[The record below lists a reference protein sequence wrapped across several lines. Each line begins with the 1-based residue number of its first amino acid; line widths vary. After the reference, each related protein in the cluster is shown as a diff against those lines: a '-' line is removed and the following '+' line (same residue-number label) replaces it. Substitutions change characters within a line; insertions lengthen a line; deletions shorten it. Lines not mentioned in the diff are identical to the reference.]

1 MDAVFPTLTPA
12 QVKRIA
18 AHGHERRFAAGE
30 VLRELGEPARWWF
43 VVTEGTLEVLRPTQT
58 GAELIHALGP
68 GEFSGE
74 VHLIAGRHAM
84 SRIVART
91 DGAAIAIE
99 REPMLALVRGDYE
112 LSEIVMRAFILRR
125 AMIIEKHLGDT
136 VVIGSAHAAG
146 TLRVQEFLT
155 RNDHPYAYL
164 DVDRDPD
171 VDVLLER
178 FHVTA
183 NDVPIVLQCEAV
195 LRNPSNA
202 EIAGALGFNEGIDR
216 EPVRDVAIIGA
227 GPAGLAAAVYGAS
240 EGLDVLVIEPDAPG
254 GQAGTSSKIENY
266 LGFPTGISGRELASA
281 GYAQAQKFGAQFV
294 IASGARSISCA
305 RRPYTIELDDGS
317 RVRARTVVIAVGAS
331 YRKLELAERA
341 RFEGLGVYYSAGW
354 TESLLCKGDEVIV
367 VGGGNSAG
375 QAAVYLA
382 ETARHVHILVR
393 ADGLAASMSRYLI
406 ARIEQADNITLRTR
420 TSLVG
425 LHGSEHLERVTWRDD
440 GAGVVEDKAIRHV
453 FTMAGAVPS
462 TAWLEGCV
470 LRDRAG
476 FVKTGALLTADEL
489 RDASW
494 PLQRSPMQYETSVPG
509 IFAIGDVR
517 AGSVKRVATSVGEG
531 SAAIAL
537 VHQVLAEQGS

>member
-1 MDAVFPTLTPA
+1 MDAMFPTLTDA
-12 QVKRIA
+12 QMKRIA
-18 AHGHERRFAAGE
+18 AHGQARRFAAGE
-30 VLRELGEPARWWF
+30 VLRELGDPARWWF
-43 VVTEGTLEVLRPTQT
+43 VLTEGQVDIVRPSQT
-58 GAELIHALGP
+58 GFELIRTIGP
-68 GEFSGE
+68 REFTGE

-91 DGAAIAIE
+91 DGAAIALE

-112 LSEIVMRAFILRR
+112 LSELVMRAFILRR
-125 AMIIEKHLGDT
+125 AMLIDKHLGDT
-136 VVIGSAHAAG
+136 VVIGSSHAAG
-146 TLRVQEFLT
+146 TLRIEEFLT
-155 RNDHPYAYL
+155 RNDHPFTYL

-195 LRNPSNA
+195 LRNPSNQ
-202 EIAGALGFNEGIDR
+202 EIAAALGFNEGVDR

-240 EGLDVLVIEPDAPG
+240 EGLDVIVIEPESPG

-266 LGFPTGISGRELASA
+266 LGFPTGISGRDLASA
-281 GYAQAQKFGAQFV
+281 GYTQAQKFGAEFV
-294 IASGARSISCA
+294 IATSAKSISCA
-305 RRPYTIELDDGS
+305 RRPYTIELDDGT
-317 RVRARTVVIAVGAS
+317 RVRARTVVIAAGAQ

-354 TESLLCKGDEVIV
+354 TESLLCAGDEVIV

-406 ARIEQADNITLRTR
+406 ARIEQAANITLRTR

-425 LHGSEHLERVTWRDD
+425 LHGGEHLERVSWKDE
-440 GAGVVEDKAIRHV
+440 GAGTVEERAIRHV

-476 FVKTGALLTADEL
+476 FVKTGAALTHDDL
-489 RDASW
+489 RDAAW
-494 PLQRSPMQYETSVPG
+494 PLQRSPMQYECSVPG

-517 AGSVKRVATSVGEG
+517 SGSVKRVATSVGEG